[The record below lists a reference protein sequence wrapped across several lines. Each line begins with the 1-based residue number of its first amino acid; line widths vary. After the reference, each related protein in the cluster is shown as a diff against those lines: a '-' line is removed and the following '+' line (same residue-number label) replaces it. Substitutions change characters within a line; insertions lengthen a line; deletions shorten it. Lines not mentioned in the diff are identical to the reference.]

1 MDSKQREEV
10 WFLIVVRRV
19 YEGCMA
25 EIGSK

>member
-10 WFLIVVRRV
+10 WFLIVLRRV
-19 YEGCMA
+19 YEDSMA